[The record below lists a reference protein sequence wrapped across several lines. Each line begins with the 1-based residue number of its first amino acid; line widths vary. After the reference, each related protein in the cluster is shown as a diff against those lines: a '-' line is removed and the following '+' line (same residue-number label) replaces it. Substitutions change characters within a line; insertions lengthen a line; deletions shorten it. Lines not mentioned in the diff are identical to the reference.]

1 MLCAWQSG
9 FVCEELWERF
19 IVGLKSRALFP
30 LCARWREVAAHET
43 DVRSAML
50 DDMGCDAK
58 RTGADVIMLQERDTK
73 YMRVL

>member
-1 MLCAWQSG
+1 M
-9 FVCEELWERF
+9 
-19 IVGLKSRALFP
+19 
-30 LCARWREVAAHET
+30 AAHET